1 MLDGAIR
8 ARTDDV
14 ARALVTAAVQQRLTS
29 ASRLLTC
36 LDRLGPRV
44 PRRRVLRETLADV
57 EGGAQSL
64 PELQFVRLVRRASL
78 PPPELQVLLRLDR
91 RRYLDAVWRAY
102 RLHVEV
108 DGRQH
113 LEVRAW
119 DDDQLRQN
127 EVGIDGWLTLRF
139 PSWIVRRRPELV
151 ADQVS
156 RALLARGWR
165 AAP

>member
-14 ARALVTAAVQQRLTS
+14 ARALVTASVQQRLTS
-29 ASRLLTC
+29 ASRLLRC

-44 PRRRVLRETLADV
+44 PRRRVLLETLADV

-64 PELQFVRLVRRASL
+64 PEVQFVRLVRRAGL

-151 ADQVS
+151 ADQVG